1 MQNFWIK
8 SYLKHSPEINS
19 VYAVYKQLCIQSLIS
34 LHNNCRFLC
43 GSFKGNCDSN
53 FFIKIKDEIN
63 LNFQD
68 LIFTFQDLIISRVT
82 ISFLLVFK
90 LLISSRKQKLITSTF
105 LFINLVSSFYLLQL
119 LLQLFFLIILFFLMM
134 HLYCLYYYD
143 ILLFLQWS
151 ILVFTV
157 INPVQ

>member
-53 FFIKIKDEIN
+53 FFIKIKDRIN

-68 LIFTFQDLIISRVT
+68 LIFTFQDLIISRLT

-90 LLISSRKQKLITSTF
+90 LLSSRKQKLITSTF
-105 LFINLVSSFYLLQL
+105 QSINLVS
-119 LLQLFFLIILFFLMM
+119 FFLIFCSSSSNSSSSLSSSFYWCI
-134 HLYCLYYYD
+134 YTA
-143 ILLFLQWS
+143 S
-151 ILVFTV
+151 ITMTFSSVF
-157 INPVQ
+157 NDQF